1 MEVNK
6 CDDTIKALK
15 EKGENAKKKAS
26 LLGQTVLVIVIL
38 SVIAIIIPPLRW
50 LISLTICI
58 LLLLIYV
65 QSPFPMQVVLL
76 VVNLIVPDPLPYVDE
91 CVMALSSV
99 NKARGVYQ
107 VIRVFEWIANH
118 KKISLAIGLVI
129 IISLFGF

>member
-91 CVMALSSV
+91 
-99 NKARGVYQ
+99 
-107 VIRVFEWIANH
+107 
-118 KKISLAIGLVI
+118 
-129 IISLFGF
+129 